1 VAQRIWLVSLALS
14 IGVAVGAAAQ
24 QRPISGK
31 VVSAT
36 TATPIAGAGVSVVGT
51 SIGAVTND
59 RGEFTLSAPQGA
71 VTLLVRGVGYR
82 SRQVPV
88 AADAS
93 SVNVN
98 LDQDVFNLEAVVV
111 TGQATGVE
119 QRNLANAVTT
129 VPSEQLNRAPVQ
141 TIEGALQGK
150 IPGALI
156 QMNSGA
162 PGAAARSTCAASPPS
177 TAAWTRS
184 SWWTAL

>member
-1 VAQRIWLVSLALS
+1 MAQRIWLVSLALS
-14 IGVAVGAAAQ
+14 VGVAIGAVAQ

-36 TATPIAGAGVSVVGT
+36 TATPIAGASVSVVGT
-51 SIGAVTND
+51 PVGAVTND

-82 SRQVPV
+82 SRQVAV
-88 AADAS
+88 AADAA

-129 VPSEQLNRAPVQ
+129 VPTE
-141 TIEGALQGK
+141 
-150 IPGALI
+150 
-156 QMNSGA
+156 
-162 PGAAARSTCAASPPS
+162 
-177 TAAWTRS
+177 
-184 SWWTAL
+184 

>member
-14 IGVAVGAAAQ
+14 VGVAIGAAAQ

-36 TATPIAGAGVSVVGT
+36 TATPNRRRQRVGGRHADRRRDERPGGVL
-51 SIGAVTND
+51 A
-59 RGEFTLSAPQGA
+59 RGPAGA

-93 SVNVN
+93 TVTVS

-129 VPSEQLNRAPVQ
+129 VPTEQLNRAPVQ
-141 TIEGALQGK
+141 TIEGALQG
-150 IPGALI
+150 
-156 QMNSGA
+156 
-162 PGAAARSTCAASPPS
+162 
-177 TAAWTRS
+177 
-184 SWWTAL
+184 